1 MFAVFES
8 GGKQHRVVEGEV
20 VRLERLAGEPGDEV
34 VFDRVLMVA
43 DGDDVA
49 IGSPLVEGGRVTGEV
64 VDQGRDRKIRVIKF
78 KRRKNYLRKKGH
90 RQHFTD
96 VRITAITGTTKA
108 A

>member
-20 VRLERLAGEPGDEV
+20 IRLERLDGEPGDTV

-43 DGDDVA
+43 EGDDVD
-49 IGSPLVEGGRVTGEV
+49 IGEPLVSGSQVTGEV
-64 VDQGRDRKIRVIKF
+64 LGQGRGKKIRVIKF

-90 RQHFTD
+90 RQAFTD
-96 VRITAITGTTKA
+96 VRITAINR
-108 A
+108 